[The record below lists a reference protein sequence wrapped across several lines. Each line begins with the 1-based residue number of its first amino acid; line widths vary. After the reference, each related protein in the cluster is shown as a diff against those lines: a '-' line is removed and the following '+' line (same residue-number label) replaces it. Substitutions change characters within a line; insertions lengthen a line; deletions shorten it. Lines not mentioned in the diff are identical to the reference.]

1 MGGFFMKHVVKEIAS
16 WTGYI
21 VSAVLI
27 GLVINTFVFQPTQ
40 IIGCSM
46 ESTFFENDK
55 IMVNKLIHTLGS
67 EPDYGDVVIIDSRVN
82 RERSFTDD
90 LTDSIKFNAITS
102 MITKEKQDILWIKR
116 VVGKAGDTLEYI
128 DGKLYRNGEVV
139 EESYIKEPMNYFPDE
154 KVVIPENHIYVMG
167 DNRNASWDSRMIGFV
182 PLDHVIGKYAF
193 RFSKIF

>member
-1 MGGFFMKHVVKEIAS
+1 MPHIIKEIAS

-21 VSAVLI
+21 LSAVLI
-27 GLVINTFVFQPTQ
+27 GLAINTFVFQPTQ

-67 EPDYGDVVIIDSRVN
+67 EPDYGDVVIIDSRVKRN
-82 RERSFTDD
+82 RTLKDD
-90 LTDSIKFNAITS
+90 LTDSLKYNAITS

-116 VVGKAGDTLEYI
+116 VIGKAGDTLEYV
-128 DGKLYRNGEVV
+128 DDKLYRNGQIVDET
-139 EESYIKEPMNYFPDE
+139 YIKETMSYFPE
-154 KVVIPENHIYVMG
+154 GKIIVPEGHLYVMG
-167 DNRNASWDSRMIGFV
+167 DNRNSSFDSRMIGFV

-193 RFSKIF
+193 KF

>member
-1 MGGFFMKHVVKEIAS
+1 MKRVLKEIAS

-27 GLVINTFVFQPTQ
+27 GFAINTFVFQPTQ

-46 ESTFFENDK
+46 EGTFFENDK

-67 EPDYGDVVIIDSRVN
+67 EPDYGDVVIIDSRVK
-82 RERSFTDD
+82 RPRSFADD
-90 LTDSIKFNAITS
+90 FTDSIKYNALTS
-102 MITKEKQDILWIKR
+102 RFTKEKQEILWIKR

-128 DGKLYRNGEVV
+128 DGKLYRNGAVL
-139 EESYIKEPMNYFPDE
+139 EESYIKEPMDYFPNE
-154 KVVIPENHIYVMG
+154 KVVVPENQIFVMG
-167 DNRNASWDSRMIGFV
+167 DNRNFSYDSRMIGSI

-193 RFSKIF
+193 KFSKIF